1 MIERVTV
8 VKFRVSCGVGNGAGC
23 FEVKVRADTAKFTN
37 VIVADDRPTADA
49 SATFSTCSVYL
60 YLSND
65 ASSNNLRQGIANVS
79 LLILYVGLCYVM
91 PRTGTM

>member
-1 MIERVTV
+1 VNY
-8 VKFRVSCGVGNGAGC
+8 GGGNGAGC

-60 YLSND
+60 YRMMLVPTTYVRVLPTFLYLFCML
-65 ASSNNLRQGIANVS
+65 ASATSCQEQELCKQTFDIS
-79 LLILYVGLCYVM
+79 LILS
-91 PRTGTM
+91 